1 MGPDGPTALKIAE
14 DCNNRPME
22 TRGGT
27 INALH
32 AVDASMGMEDRKL
45 PKLFT
50 TENTGKKKYMQNR
63 MEYRRVQTYSPPEK
77 RKWQKVRKLRMMM
90 SVSETIYH

>member
-22 TRGGT
+22 TRGET
-27 INALH
+27 ISAVD
-32 AVDASMGMEDRKL
+32 AVDASMGMEDSKL
-45 PKLFT
+45 KYLPLRT
-50 TENTGKKKYMQNR
+50 PGKQKYMQNR
-63 MEYRRVQTYSPPEK
+63 MEDRRVQNYLPPEK